1 MGHSDGVN
9 ADNCRLL
16 AGKHLSTGSEIQEH
30 HRSRRGL
37 TRRYLWKR
45 NSHKVRTLLYQWA
58 KKNSVI
64 LVNAGSLV
72 GTTAVTSVLGFA
84 YWWLAARR
92 FSPEALG
99 LASPP
104 LPALLLLGC
113 LRLLGLS
120 H

>member
-1 MGHSDGVN
+1 MGHSDGVK

-58 KKNSVI
+58 RKNSVI

-72 GTTAVTSVLGFA
+72 GTTAVTSGLCFA
-84 YWWLAARR
+84 FLLVPTPQL
-92 FSPEALG
+92 SPQT
-99 LASPP
+99 
-104 LPALLLLGC
+104 LLL
-113 LRLLGLS
+113 S
-120 H
+120 SP

>member
-58 KKNSVI
+58 RKNRVI

-72 GTTAVTSVLGFA
+72 GTTAVT
-84 YWWLAARR
+84 RD
-92 FSPEALG
+92 
-99 LASPP
+99 
-104 LPALLLLGC
+104 
-113 LRLLGLS
+113 LGLS
-120 H
+120 LCTVAPPRSSPQAPLLHS